1 MLRPVLLPILL
12 AFATIASA
20 SPTGNASLEVETSQV
35 VGLTRFLEEKPLD
48 ESAPAIR
55 ALLID
60 WEEKNTDV
68 VDYVCPGVLAPI
80 PADDVPN
87 SAELLVQFIFGSAV
101 HQIDNPADKGKVV
114 PGQLAGMRS
123 ILKAYHAFLAASPA
137 ARIPRLDE
145 LSEMDAAG
153 TLPEYLEPIAIKECG
168 HGS

>member
-1 MLRPVLLPILL
+1 MRHQVFLSILL
-12 AFATIASA
+12 ACMVLAPPMAEGA
-20 SPTGNASLEVETSQV
+20 KLKVPTDQV

-48 ESAPAIR
+48 ESAPGIR

-60 WEEKNTDV
+60 WEDKSTDV
-68 VDYVCPGVLAPI
+68 VDYVCPALLAPI

-87 SAELLVQFIFGSAV
+87 SAELLGQFIFGSAA
-101 HQIDNPADKGKVV
+101 HQIANPSDKGKVV

-123 ILKAYHAFLAASPA
+123 MLKAYRVLLAADST

-145 LSEMDAAG
+145 LSQMDTAG
-153 TLPEYLEPIAIKECG
+153 TLSEYLAPIAIKACG